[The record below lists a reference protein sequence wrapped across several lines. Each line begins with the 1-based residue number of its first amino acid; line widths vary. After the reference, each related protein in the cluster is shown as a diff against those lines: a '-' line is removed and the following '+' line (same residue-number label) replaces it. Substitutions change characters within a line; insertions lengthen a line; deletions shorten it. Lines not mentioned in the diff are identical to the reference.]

1 MSSTASS
8 TNIAPSQLEAGPE
21 KKDDSMIVDWEGPDD
36 SENPRNWSPRKRW
49 GHVVIISILAL
60 ITNMAPTMC
69 APGAKDIA
77 ADLHI
82 TSTVV
87 STLTVTLYVLG
98 IAIGPMFTSPL
109 SEMYGRV
116 PVYHAAT
123 TIFVAFIIGNAL
135 SKTTAQFMVFRFI
148 SGCAGGTPMALG
160 GGTIA
165 DITSVQQRAVA
176 MALFSMGPLAGP
188 VLGPV
193 IGGFLAA
200 GKGWRWTFWLLAILG
215 GFFGSIAV
223 LVLRESHPKVLLE
236 QKAAYLRASTGNSNW
251 RSKLD
256 STLSPRQVLLQV
268 LVRPV
273 MLLVR
278 SPILFVISL
287 YVALVFGVMYLLFT
301 TFTSVFEGQYGF
313 STSISGLTYLG
324 LGVALVISM
333 VLFNLLNGRV
343 QAARMKADGVQQPRP
358 EYRLLLMI
366 WFSPFVA
373 GGLFLYGWTAYY
385 KVHWFVPILGTSLM
399 GFGAFFVIT
408 PAQLYLIDVF
418 GSEAAASALGANNL
432 LRYISS
438 TFLPLAGPAM
448 YSSLNYGWGNS
459 LLGFIALAFVPAP
472 VLFYKY
478 GEQLRAKASA

>member
-1 MSSTASS
+1 MSSSASS
-8 TNIAPSQLEAGPE
+8 TNFAPSQLEAGLE
-21 KKDDSMIVDWEGPDD
+21 KKAASRIVDWDGPEDR
-36 SENPRNWSPRKRW
+36 ENPQNWSPRKRW
-49 GHVVIISILAL
+49 GHVVIISMDIGVDYVCFSTPDYFLVDRSDHMSYFCPL
-60 ITNMAPTMC
+60 VSYSLNMAPTMC

-87 STLTVTLYVLG
+87 STLTVTIYVLG
-98 IAIGPMFTSPL
+98 IAIVPMFMSPL

-116 PVYHAAT
+116 PVYHTAMA
-123 TIFVAFIIGNAL
+123 IFVTFIIGNAL
-135 SKTTAQFMVFRFI
+135 SKTTAQFMIFRFI
-148 SGCAGGTPMALG
+148 SGCAGGTLMALG

-165 DITSVQQRAVA
+165 DLTSVQQRAVA

-193 IGGFLAA
+193 IGGFVAA
-200 GKGWRWTFWLLAILG
+200 GKSWRWTFWLLAILG
-215 GFFGSIAV
+215 GFFGFTAV
-223 LVLRESHPKVLLE
+223 LVLRETNP
-236 QKAAYLRASTGNSNW
+236 N
-251 RSKLD
+251 
-256 STLSPRQVLLQV
+256 TLSPRQVLLQV
-268 LVRPV
+268 LVCPV

-287 YVALVFGVMYLLFT
+287 YVALVFGVTYLLFT
-301 TFTSVFEGQYGF
+301 TFISVFEGQYGF

-333 VLFNLLNGRV
+333 VLFNLLNGHV
-343 QAARMKADGVQQPRP
+343 KAARMKADGVQQPRP
-358 EYRLLLMI
+358 D
-366 WFSPFVA
+366 PFVA

-385 KVHWFVPILGTSLM
+385 KIHWSVPILGTSLM

-408 PAQLYLIDVF
+408 PSQLYLIDVF

-478 GEQLRAKASA
+478 GEQLRTHASA

>member
-1 MSSTASS
+1 MSSTLSS

-21 KKDDSMIVDWEGPDD
+21 KKDDFMIVDWDGPEDR
-36 SENPRNWSPRKRW
+36 ENPRNWSPRKRW
-49 GHVVIISILAL
+49 GHGVIISILAL
-60 ITNMAPTMC
+60 IKYFSVLPASITLSLIPCIHQFLFAFCDKRLLIIEKATWPQQC
-69 APGAKDIA
+69 VHPGPRISP
-77 ADLHI
+77 LISTHI

-87 STLTVTLYVLG
+87 GTLTVTLYVFG
-98 IAIGPMFTSPL
+98 IAIGPMFMSPL

-123 TIFVAFIIGNAL
+123 TIFVAFIIG
-135 SKTTAQFMVFRFI
+135 
-148 SGCAGGTPMALG
+148 GTPMALG
-160 GGTIA
+160 GRTIA
-165 DITSVQQRAVA
+165 DITSVQQRALA

-188 VLGPV
+188 VLVPV
-193 IGGFLAA
+193 IGGFVAA

-215 GFFGSIAV
+215 GFFGSTTV
-223 LVLRESHPKVLLE
+223 LILRETHPKVLLE
-236 QKAAYLRASTGNSNW
+236 RKAAYLRACTGNSNW

-256 STLSPRQVLLQV
+256 STLSPRQVLLQI
-268 LVRPV
+268 LVRPM

-287 YVALVFGVMYLLFT
+287 YVALVF
-301 TFTSVFEGQYGF
+301 
-313 STSISGLTYLG
+313 
-324 LGVALVISM
+324 
-333 VLFNLLNGRV
+333 
-343 QAARMKADGVQQPRP
+343 ADGVQQLHP

-385 KVHWFVPILGTSLM
+385 KVYWFVPILGTSLM

-418 GSEAAASALGANNL
+418 ESEAAASALGANNL

-448 YSSLNYGWGNS
+448 YRSLNYGWGNS

-478 GEQLRAKASA
+478 GEQLRTKASAWID